1 MRGDKGKKMKF
12 LFLCTKRNLLIKHSH
27 NLPTAGTIRF
37 EKMDMNNCSS
47 GFEGKGEEGMLA
59 VTDIQ
64 FIIQTNK
71 FSYNDYR
78 LHKN

>member
-1 MRGDKGKKMKF
+1 VTKEKNEISLFVHQKK
-12 LFLCTKRNLLIKHSH
+12 LLLIKHSH